1 MSENIQM
8 SSDNGKEI
16 LLCGGRLYSK
26 IFHYN
31 NGFLHEFIDKNFQL

>member
-1 MSENIQM
+1 MSETIQM
-8 SSDNGKEI
+8 NFDNNRKI
-16 LLCGGRLYSK
+16 LLYPDVIGSK